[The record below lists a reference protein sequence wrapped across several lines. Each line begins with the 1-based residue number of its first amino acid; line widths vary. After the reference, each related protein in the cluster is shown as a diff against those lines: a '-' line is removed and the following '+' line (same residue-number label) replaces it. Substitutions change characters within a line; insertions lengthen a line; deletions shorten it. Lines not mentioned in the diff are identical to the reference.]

1 MAQQKLAPQ
10 PLLQPVP
17 IRQRPLAIPHGF
29 PARDSLLTPSTAL
42 RRRPSYSTIE
52 TSRVAHYNL
61 DFPEDADVWTQLL
74 LDPKSRFYSR
84 NRKRTIDLA
93 NLLPYSVEQ
102 PKDRARFLAHIVL
115 HLYVAVQSLDIQGL
129 LLITARDLAAV
140 RDAAGLLAED
150 VALDTDLFE
159 LSGPQNDDDDDENGY
174 FLAADDANSDTDAE
188 EDDEDDDDEDD
199 GTTAATSQHRRSPR
213 LAAVVGV
220 RIWTHEL
227 LVWLKMKYDM
237 PVTLRA
243 ALARVYYAI
252 SVSRGQNLG
261 LRTYVSAFELLTR
274 DPELVG
280 SFLNLP
286 WEPLA
291 AELQNHLSG
300 PDALF
305 EAFERKDHRQLLR
318 LAERAAPFFPP
329 QSLPDLYLTLG
340 SGFSV
345 ANALLVL
352 LAWLAMPAHFQG
364 SKEDPN
370 DIRHYIALLFHI
382 WGQLTRSPGLDAHLT
397 ARLGT
402 ISMAFLV
409 DLAKN
414 NHSFGDFG
422 VFSAPQV
429 RFLLNTLVNSLS
441 IMNEKYSSHKTK
453 FFHGFALVLV
463 FSMGPNADSP
473 GNILDQLRTLVNAI
487 ESYVHPSNT
496 GDWSRPIA
504 KLVYSLV
511 YQFHKR
517 YNLEREKNGQLHG
530 LPAETK
536 LSDATTRSF
545 VRTFLPAVR
554 TGLQAKKPAAVD
566 DYLTALGLLGHL
578 CPEEVLAHIL
588 LDVYE
593 SLEGLISTHRVVIAL
608 RCMEELARY
617 FASTPIFR
625 VHLARIMALALPGID
640 SNDLEKTIH
649 TLNTF
654 AAISNYVPL
663 HDLTSGNGDPG
674 LAVEFTQTHLQYLE
688 AKIYSDAF
696 QEPFAPES
704 SIELDALRA
713 LSASFKP
720 LVKTLAERIFVLLEN
735 IPDPSKSTGVE
746 KDLASCLPKFLF
758 VMLEAMSEDIFKAFR
773 KAVVD
778 FISENTYH
786 TIADVVG
793 EICGG
798 LIKRDPA
805 YFKTLAPILID
816 KIRDDIVEN
825 GAGASRTGVDIV
837 PRDQPL
843 FWNLVIL
850 NECIGNAGEYVVSLG
865 DDLNLLSLFLMDNV
879 KGPAVFSSSYLLNQ
893 MLQATTKI
901 RLKESRLVAPAYE
914 AKNGVDEKCWGGFQ
928 FDEYRFSEE
937 NLTFDWFIPTEKEVR
952 FAVDTFT
959 THVSRSLNNILNLME
974 NYAASAAADAPN
986 SLHVTDELRMNFLY
1000 LSYSLS
1006 GISFLFD
1013 PSFDEDIPKI
1023 SKHDSESIQERL
1035 LLLKQIR
1042 GIKDTKSTGKDESRI
1057 ENVYDNLQSIVN
1069 DIESDDLIQYMLDS
1083 DKLDDSFSHSLND
1096 RFRERNDSSDSVHH
1110 PTSSIPKGRS
1120 HAFSKSDSPSPPV
1133 SESARATPQI
1143 GGFDM
1148 SSMNPGITFRERK
1161 LYTSRYY
1168 FGDDME
1174 TRRSSEMYLKIHKT
1188 RHLIGKSLH
1197 IIGNFMQTHF
1207 YDNTRLFKHFLYALN
1222 VWFSDVGR
1230 ERILDTSHAKIS
1242 FEYVSAMQH
1251 INRVRKPFTRILFG
1265 SRIESY
1271 HLLRV
1276 ALHATSRTQTEL
1288 DKLLLED
1295 VVKLSFSTYSTIA
1308 MPAQATL
1315 VDAMKRLNGS
1325 YNVLAR
1331 SSFKYL
1337 SKALDENNY
1346 QKIESGLSVFG
1357 LKRIKTKI
1365 QNDYF
1370 NLQKYVELLH
1380 RCLQVDNFEVNELA
1394 QKLFKGV
1401 YNSVTPPSSVCLLDS
1416 SEIDAIRPPDGYIDL
1431 EIRAVRLAKE
1441 KKRGVYLEKLQKL
1454 EDLVVTNEKHNG
1466 HWKITVLN
1474 LHLLIELQADLELP
1488 TNNEVFQLLAKE
1500 SRSDHPVVARLALK
1514 GITKLV
1520 NKLYVLLMFDYDL
1533 KNAFNLNFIPRDLK
1547 TIDTSPTEGAS
1558 YYQKWTDEMANV
1570 AHPSYFVDSKANTGW
1585 LFWGKSM
1592 LAVTNEPC
1600 VSLPLS
1606 ENDSQVLRAFG
1617 NTVTKEWFL
1626 NVAKLWV
1633 TENEANSAFQ
1643 GTDVFATATVLL
1655 LISNGYIEGFSF
1667 RQLLEVVE
1675 EIYVSDDKSSHIV
1688 ICELLAGILIG
1699 AKCTSSAFEAERDDF
1714 ICTFLTKIFDHDLS
1728 PDNRNI
1734 WNIFAWWVPA
1744 HVDCRRFP
1752 KVAAAITG
1760 FSINSDSDSAIKEA
1774 TRLSYIRSFIA
1785 AVTWTY
1791 PSPDE
1796 TLDMCLNNI
1805 NHRYQ
1810 AIREQVGSLL
1820 AILSFAYYRESISS
1834 AEEFA
1839 RLCNL
1844 NLDKELYELNV
1855 KATLISRLPVL
1866 FEKIEAWRLEVEH
1879 LSPQEIL
1886 KSDYIYSATT
1896 VLTWLKQ
1903 ALNTSIAVLY
1913 QDFADTYLVPFLLK
1927 LSNMKDV
1934 CQLGNIDPVTAFK
1947 KVSQIPFST
1956 LMLERIV
1963 CMLEK
1968 YSKEDLNVVQSIIMG
1983 EFTETVF
1990 FKNIFCLSK
1999 EQRQRIIN
2007 LTNTLVYHKN
2017 VEVRE
2022 AAAGTLSGLIHTSPP
2037 DDVEELVSAYAKIY
2051 SSDLDNVRRKYKKI
2065 GLKNVS
2071 GADSIKLHGA
2081 TLGLGALIHAFPFVC
2096 PPPKWV
2102 PSLLT
2107 MLGNKSSG
2115 IPGVVGKTAKD
2126 LIGRFKKNR
2135 QDTWH
2140 IDSKIF
2146 SENQMHD
2153 LEGVLW
2159 KSYFI

>member
-1 MAQQKLAPQ
+1 M
-10 PLLQPVP
+10 V
-17 IRQRPLAIPHGF
+17 
-29 PARDSLLTPSTAL
+29 
-42 RRRPSYSTIE
+42 
-52 TSRVAHYNL
+52 HYNL
-61 DFPEDADVWTQLL
+61 DLPEDSVLWEELMT
-74 LDPKSRFYSR
+74 DPKSRFYSR
-84 NRKRTIDLA
+84 NRKRTINLA
-93 NLLPYSVEQ
+93 NLLPYPAEH
-102 PKDRARFLAHIVL
+102 PKDRAHFLAHIVL
-115 HLYVAVQSLDIQGL
+115 HLYVAVQLLDIQGL
-129 LLITARDLAAV
+129 LSITARDLAAV

-150 VALDTDLFE
+150 AALDTNLFE
-159 LSGPQNDDDDDENGY
+159 LSVPQNDDEDDENGY
-174 FLAADDANSDTDAE
+174 FSAADEAGSDTEAE
-188 EDDEDDDDEDD
+188 EEDEDDEDEDD
-199 GTTAATSQHRRSPR
+199 GATAATLQHRRSPR

-252 SVSRGQNLG
+252 CMCRGQNLG

-274 DPELVG
+274 DPELLG
-280 SFLNLP
+280 PFLSLP

-291 AELQNHLSG
+291 SELLNHLSG
-300 PDALF
+300 PDALL

-318 LAERAAPFFPP
+318 LAERAAPFFAPE
-329 QSLPDLYLTLG
+329 SLPAFYLTLG

-345 ANALLVL
+345 ANALLVI
-352 LAWLAMPAHFQG
+352 LAWLAMPAHFQA

-402 ISMAFLV
+402 ISMAFLLELTKK
-409 DLAKN
+409 DL
-414 NHSFGDFG
+414 SFGEFG
-422 VFSAPQV
+422 IFSEPQV
-429 RFLLNTLVNSLS
+429 KFLLNTLVNSLS
-441 IMNEKYSSHKTK
+441 IMNEKYASHKTK
-453 FFHGFALVLV
+453 FFHGFALSLV
-463 FSMGPNADSP
+463 FSMGPNALSQ
-473 GNILDQLRTLVNAI
+473 GNIVHQLQTLVNAI

-504 KLVYSLV
+504 KLVHSLV

-517 YNLEREKNGQLHG
+517 YNLEREENGQLRG
-530 LPAETK
+530 LPTEIK
-536 LSDATTRSF
+536 LSDVTTRSF
-545 VRTFLPAVR
+545 VRIFLPLVR

-578 CPEEVLAHIL
+578 CPEEVLAHVL

-617 FASTPIFR
+617 FASTPVFR

-654 AAISNYVPL
+654 AAIANFVPL
-663 HDLTSGNGDPG
+663 YDLTSGEGDST
-674 LAVEFTQTHLQYLE
+674 LAVEFTQAHLQYLE
-688 AKIYSDAF
+688 AKVYAGDSDTEIF
-696 QEPFAPES
+696 FPEVS
-704 SIELDALRA
+704 AELEALRA
-713 LSASFKP
+713 LSASFRP
-720 LVKTLAERIFVLLEN
+720 LIKVLAERIFILLEN
-735 IPDPSKSTGVE
+735 IPDPLKSTGVE

-758 VMLEAMSEDIFKAFR
+758 VMFEAMSDDIFKVFR

-798 LIKRDPA
+798 LIKRDPS
-805 YFKTLAPILID
+805 YFATLAPILID
-816 KIRDDIVEN
+816 RIRDDIVEN

-865 DDLNLLSLFLMDNV
+865 DDLNQLSLFLMENV

-901 RLKESRLVAPAYE
+901 RLKESRLVSPSYE
-914 AKNGVDEKCWGGFQ
+914 TKNGVDERCWGGFQ
-928 FDEYRFSEE
+928 FDQYRFSKE
-937 NLTFDWFIPTEKEVR
+937 NLTFDWFIPTESDVR

-959 THVSRSLNNILNLME
+959 VHASRSLNNILNLMKS
-974 NYAASAAADAPN
+974 YASSASTEAPN

-1000 LSYSLS
+1000 LSYALS

-1042 GIKDTKSTGKDESRI
+1042 GMKDAKSTGKDESRI
-1057 ENVYDNLQSIVN
+1057 ETVYDNLQSIVN
-1069 DIESDDLIQYMLDS
+1069 DIESDDMIHYMLDF
-1083 DKLDDSFSHSLND
+1083 DKLDDSFSHSLNG
-1096 RFRERNDSSDSVHH
+1096 RFGDNNDSSESVQH
-1110 PTSSIPKGRS
+1110 PSSSIPKGRPLT
-1120 HAFSKSDSPSPPV
+1120 FGKSDSPPI

-1174 TRRSSEMYLKIHKT
+1174 TRRASEMYLKIHKT
-1188 RHLIGKSLH
+1188 RHLVGKSLH

-1207 YDNTRLFKHFLYALN
+1207 YDNTRLFKHFLYVLN

-1230 ERILDTSHAKIS
+1230 ERILDSSHAKIS

-1265 SRIESY
+1265 SRIEAY

-1346 QKIESGLSVFG
+1346 KKIESGLSVFG
-1357 LKRIKTKI
+1357 LKRIKNKV

-1370 NLQKYVELLH
+1370 NLQKYMELLH

-1401 YNSVTPPSSVCLLDS
+1401 YNSITPPSGVCLLDS
-1416 SEIDAIRPPDGYIDL
+1416 SEVDAIKPPDSYIDL

-1441 KKRGVYLEKLQKL
+1441 KKRAVYLEKLQKL
-1454 EDLVVTNEKHNG
+1454 EDLVVANEKHNG
-1466 HWKITVLN
+1466 HWKTTSLN

-1488 TNNEVFQLLAKE
+1488 TNNEVLQLLAKE

-1514 GITKLV
+1514 GITKIV
-1520 NKLYVLLMFDYDL
+1520 NKLYMLLLFHYDL
-1533 KNAFNLNFIPRDLK
+1533 KNAYDLDFVPRDF
-1547 TIDTSPTEGAS
+1547 TTVDTRPENGVS
-1558 YYQKWTDEMANV
+1558 YYKKWALEMANTENP
-1570 AHPSYFVDSKANTGW
+1570 AYFIDSKANTGW
-1585 LFWGKSM
+1585 LFWGDSM
-1592 LAVTNEPC
+1592 LAVTNSPC
-1600 VSLPLS
+1600 VNMPLN
-1606 ENDSQVLRAFG
+1606 EKDSQVLKAFSD
-1617 NTVTKEWFL
+1617 TVTKEWFL
-1626 NVAKLWV
+1626 NIVKLWV
-1633 TENEANSAFQ
+1633 TENEANLAFQ
-1643 GTDVFATATVLL
+1643 GTDVFATATVLF
-1655 LISNGYIEGFSF
+1655 LISNRYIEGLTF

-1699 AKCTSSAFEAERDDF
+1699 AKYTNGAFEKERDEF
-1714 ICTFLTKIFDHDLS
+1714 ISSFLTKIFDHDLS

-1760 FSINSDSDSAIKEA
+1760 FSINSESDSAIKEA

-1791 PSPDE
+1791 PNPDQI
-1796 TLDMCLNNI
+1796 LDMCLENI

-1839 RLCNL
+1839 VLCNL
-1844 NLDKELYELNV
+1844 SLDMELAKLNA
-1855 KATLISRLPVL
+1855 KATLIDRLPVL
-1866 FEKIEAWRLEVEH
+1866 FEKIELWRFEVEH

-1886 KSDYIYSATT
+1886 KSDYIYAATT

-1903 ALNTSIAVLY
+1903 ALNTSMAVLY
-1913 QDFADTYLVPFLLK
+1913 QDFADTHLVPFLLR

-1947 KVSQIPFST
+1947 KVSQIPFGT
-1956 LMLERIV
+1956 TILERIV
-1963 CMLEK
+1963 CMLER
-1968 YSKEDLNVVQSIIMG
+1968 YSTEDLNVVQSIIMG

-1990 FKNIFCLSK
+1990 YKNIFHLSK
-1999 EQRQRIIN
+1999 EQRQRILS

-2037 DDVEELVSAYAKIY
+2037 DDVEELVGAYSKIY
-2051 SSDLDNVRRKYKKI
+2051 SSDLDSVRRKYKKT

-2081 TLGLGALIHAFPFVC
+2081 TLGLGALIHAFPFVS

-2102 PSLLT
+2102 PSLLAV
-2107 MLGNKSSG
+2107 LGNKSSG

-2140 IDSKIF
+2140 VDSRVF